1 MKTETI
7 ALSNVDLLA
16 IHYDSLWE
24 LCVLGCKQEQNVML
38 QQYDKIEV
46 LFLIP
51 TFEIYL
57 ANWNKFFKNMM
68 EWIG

>member
-46 LFLIP
+46 LFLILLKYIWQ
-51 TFEIYL
+51 TETNFSKIW
-57 ANWNKFFKNMM
+57 WN
-68 EWIG
+68 E